1 MALYLETSTGVFELY
16 TGEQLVG
23 TGKSRGRQNAAAL
36 ESLWTESALSSI
48 GLYQPVEADPVPDGK
63 LIASTSVKRVD
74 GVVKYVHALEDEP
87 VIIPQSISMRQ
98 ARLALLQA
106 GLLSSVEAAIDAI
119 AEPART
125 AARIEWEYATEM
137 KRDHT
142 LIETLAVGLSLTP
155 EQIDQLFQ
163 TAAAL

>member
-1 MALYLETSTGVFELY
+1 MTLYRENPPGAFAPWRGERIAGVLYPMNIATLWPAEELA
-16 TGEQLVG
+16 TL
-23 TGKSRGRQNAAAL
+23 K
-36 ESLWTESALSSI
+36 
-48 GLYQPVEADPVPDGK
+48 LYQPVEADPVPEGK

-74 GVVKYVHALEDEP
+74 GVVKYVHALEDVP

-119 AEPART
+119 AEPERT

-163 TAAAL
+163 TAVAL